1 VGGEGGRDVRCWTGH
16 TGLCV
21 ITVVEVARG
30 REGRE
35 ERRGRKEG
43 RKEGRRRRE
52 RRSAQS
58 LFTWKARNQAELRV
72 VLCFFAA
79 SGYEWTRRSI
89 GEAVLNHFIIW
100 LALRSATL
108 AVALFHHLLLDF
120 AYFIY
125 TPSFTLIGVFS
136 IYSITTI

>member
-1 VGGEGGRDVRCWTGH
+1 VKGRG
-16 TGLCV
+16 
-21 ITVVEVARG
+21 G
-30 REGRE
+30 REGRTLLDRSYWFVCDYCGGGCE
-35 ERRGRKEG
+35 RGREERGERRGE
-43 RKEGRRRRE
+43 KEGRRKRRE
-52 RRSAQS
+52 RISAQS

-120 AYFIY
+120 AYSIY
-125 TPSFTLIGVFS
+125 TPSFTLICVFS